1 MRTHHERRVGHAFAE
16 DRKFYKLTP
25 TSIGNINL
33 DHLAGQQV
41 GTSVLIKKI
50 GHGAMSAVFLAF
62 QKSLK
67 RQIAV
72 KILPKSLLT
81 EKSAAFFQQE
91 AESAAI
97 LAHPNIIPIYEV
109 GETEDFLFFTMQLV
123 QGNPLS
129 YYISQAQK
137 NIVPSKR
144 FLPLPTTISLMLKV
158 LDALAYAHDNDII
171 HRDIKP
177 DNVMIE
183 HHSKRPLI
191 TDFGVARVSRTKSKS
206 DHLLLGTPIYI
217 APEQILS
224 GTVDGR
230 ADMYSAAV
238 MMLEMLMG
246 RLPYPPY
253 KTAMD
258 LLKMKLSL
266 KDRIFQKRPSEV
278 HPVANRAL
286 DEIVFDALAFEPD
299 ERYPSCRDFAKQLE
313 HYQKQ
318 MIRPSPR

>member
-1 MRTHHERRVGHAFAE
+1 MT
-16 DRKFYKLTP
+16 T
-25 TSIGNINL
+25 IGTLNL
-33 DHLAGQQV
+33 DHLVGQQV
-41 GTSVLIKKI
+41 GTAVLLKKI

-72 KILPKSLLT
+72 KVLPKSLLT

-97 LAHPNIIPIYEV
+97 LSHPNIIPIYEV

-123 QGNPLS
+123 QGNALS
-129 YYISQAQK
+129 YYIQRAQK

-144 FLPLPTTISLMLKV
+144 FMPLATIISLMLKV

-177 DNVMIE
+177 DNIMIE
-183 HHSKRPLI
+183 NHSKRPLI
-191 TDFGVARVSRTKSKS
+191 TDFGVARVSRTSNKS
-206 DHLLLGTPIYI
+206 DRLLLGTPIYI

-230 ADMYSAAV
+230 ADMYSAGV
-238 MMLEMLMG
+238 MMMEMLMAK
-246 RLPYPPY
+246 LPYPPY
-253 KTAMD
+253 QTAMD

-266 KDRIFQKRPSEV
+266 KERIFRQRPSEV
-278 HPVANRAL
+278 HPTANRAL
-286 DEIVFDALAFEPD
+286 DEILFKALAFDPD
-299 ERYPSCRDFAKQLE
+299 QRHHSCREFAIQLE
-313 HYQKQ
+313 QYQKK
-318 MIRPSPR
+318 MITSASAQ

>member
-1 MRTHHERRVGHAFAE
+1 MT
-16 DRKFYKLTP
+16 T
-25 TSIGNINL
+25 IGTLNL
-33 DHLAGQQV
+33 DYLVGQQV
-41 GTSVLIKKI
+41 GTAVLLKKI

-72 KILPKSLLT
+72 KVLPKSLLT

-97 LAHPNIIPIYEV
+97 LAHPNIIPVYEV
-109 GETEDFLFFTMQLV
+109 GETHDFLFFTMQLV
-123 QGNPLS
+123 QGNTLS
-129 YYISQAQK
+129 YHIQQAQK

-144 FLPLPTTISLMLKV
+144 LMPLPTIISLMRKI
-158 LDALAYAHDNDII
+158 LDALAYAHDNDIV

-177 DNVMIE
+177 DNIMIE
-183 HHSKRPLI
+183 NHSKRPLI
-191 TDFGVARVSRTKSKS
+191 TDFGVARVSRTTSKS
-206 DHLLLGTPIYI
+206 DRLLLGTPIYI

-230 ADMYSAAV
+230 ADMYSAGV
-238 MMLEMLMG
+238 MMMEMLMA

-253 KTAMD
+253 QTAMD

-266 KDRIFQKRPSEV
+266 KEKIFRQRPSEV

-286 DEIVFDALAFEPD
+286 DEILFKALAFDPD
-299 ERYPSCRDFAKQLE
+299 QRYPSCREFAVQLE
-313 HYQKQ
+313 QFQKK
-318 MIRPSPR
+318 MITSASAR

>member
-1 MRTHHERRVGHAFAE
+1 MT
-16 DRKFYKLTP
+16 
-25 TSIGNINL
+25 TSIIGKLNL
-33 DHLAGQQV
+33 DHLVGQQV
-41 GTSVLIKKI
+41 GTAVLLKKI

-97 LAHPNIIPIYEV
+97 LAHPHIIPIYEV

-129 YYISQAQK
+129 YHIRQAQK

-144 FLPLPTTISLMLKV
+144 LLPLPTIISLMLKI
-158 LDALAYAHDNDII
+158 LDALAYAHENDIV

-177 DNVMIE
+177 DNIMIE
-183 HHSKRPLI
+183 SHSKRPLI
-191 TDFGVARVSRTKSKS
+191 TDFGVARVSRTTNNT
-206 DHLLLGTPIYI
+206 DRLLLGTPIYI

-224 GTVDGR
+224 GSVDGR

-238 MMLEMLMG
+238 MMLEMLMA
-246 RLPYPPY
+246 RAPYPPY

-278 HPVANRAL
+278 HPIANRAL
-286 DEIVFDALAFEPD
+286 DEIVFKAAAFEPD
-299 ERYPSCRDFAKQLE
+299 RRYPSCREFAKQLE
-313 HYQKQ
+313 QYQKK
-318 MIRPSPR
+318 MTSASAR

>member
-1 MRTHHERRVGHAFAE
+1 MAT
-16 DRKFYKLTP
+16 
-25 TSIGNINL
+25 IGQLNL
-33 DHLAGQQV
+33 DYLVGQQV
-41 GTSVLIKKI
+41 GTSVLMKKL

-72 KILPKSLLT
+72 KVLPKSLLT
-81 EKSAAFFQQE
+81 EKTAAFFQQE

-97 LAHPNIIPIYEV
+97 LAHPHIIPVYEV
-109 GETEDFLFFTMQLV
+109 GETKDFLFFTMQLV
-123 QGNPLS
+123 KGNELS
-129 YYISQAQK
+129 HYIHRAQK

-144 FLPLPTTISLMLKV
+144 FMPIKTVLGLMLKI
-158 LDALAYAHDNDII
+158 LDALAYAHDNDIV

-183 HHSKRPLI
+183 SHSKRPLI

-206 DHLLLGTPIYI
+206 DRLLLGTPMYI

-246 RLPYPPY
+246 QLPYPPY
-253 KTAMD
+253 GSAMD
-258 LLKMKLSL
+258 LLKMKLGL
-266 KDRIFQKRPSEV
+266 KERLFQKKPSEV
-278 HPVANRAL
+278 HPIANRTL
-286 DEIVFDALAFEPD
+286 DEIVFKALAFD
-299 ERYPSCRDFAKQLE
+299 RDKRYPSCREFASQLE
-313 HYQKQ
+313 KYLNQFK
-318 MIRPSPR
+318 PSSFAR

>member
-1 MRTHHERRVGHAFAE
+1 MT
-16 DRKFYKLTP
+16 T
-25 TSIGNINL
+25 IGTLNL
-33 DHLAGQQV
+33 DYLVGQQV
-41 GTSVLIKKI
+41 GTAVLLKKI

-72 KILPKSLLT
+72 KVLPKSLLT

-97 LAHPNIIPIYEV
+97 LAHPNIIPVYEV
-109 GETEDFLFFTMQLV
+109 GETHDFLFFTMQLV
-123 QGNPLS
+123 QGNTLS
-129 YYISQAQK
+129 YYIRQAQK

-144 FLPLPTTISLMLKV
+144 LMPLPTIISLMRKI
-158 LDALAYAHDNDII
+158 LDALAYAHDNDIV

-177 DNVMIE
+177 DNIMIE
-183 HHSKRPLI
+183 NHSKRPLI
-191 TDFGVARVSRTKSKS
+191 TDFGVARVSRTTSKS
-206 DHLLLGTPIYI
+206 DRLLLGTPIYI

-230 ADMYSAAV
+230 ADMYSAGV
-238 MMLEMLMG
+238 MMMEMLMA

-253 KTAMD
+253 QTAMD

-266 KDRIFQKRPSEV
+266 KEKIFRQRPSEV
-278 HPVANRAL
+278 HPIANRAL
-286 DEIVFDALAFEPD
+286 DEILFKALAFDPD
-299 ERYPSCRDFAKQLE
+299 QRYPSCREFAVQLE
-313 HYQKQ
+313 HFQKK
-318 MIRPSPR
+318 MITSASAR